1 MSPDKLFI
9 VYLNGRRIRH
19 QCWMKPL
26 NTLSSYNYKFRCSV
40 SSQIVVCFQ
49 NISYV
54 EEIFKLLTLL
64 KLLDYFHI
72 LKNNF
77 QCSDFLDE
85 CM

>member
-1 MSPDKLFI
+1 MLDEAI
-9 VYLNGRRIRH
+9 EYLKQLQLQVQVFSFFPN
-19 QCWMKPL
+19 C
-26 NTLSSYNYKFRCSV
+26 C
-40 SSQIVVCFQ
+40 VCFQ

-72 LKNNF
+72 FKNNF
-77 QCSDFLDE
+77 QCSDFLDK